1 MLGDWL
7 IEVKHWLI
15 GWLTFGFLIGFWL
28 CAERRIKSLIYSDIC
43 NAFYISEEESKNKTV
58 EFGLKSVTSQGG
70 IAETII
76 TLGWSDEST
85 EGILPDNISTYNKWF
100 YGKTGQKSA
109 VWKRFQKDY
118 REEKYVKL
126 LEDDINE
133 DVLPLIAKKL
143 NITIPRGK
151 QVNKHMLA
159 TAIARQ
165 MCEFAKSK
173 KTKNEADSVFE
184 DVYFASEIQTGFS
197 RYIEKAS
204 ERYNVM
210 KLIGG
215 DEVPLD
221 KFFVCNTIGQ
231 KERVFA
237 DKARI
242 KCTFLENPD
251 MRKLRDMFS
260 NRGLDN
266 LRTLLIGSGGCGK
279 SLMMQHLFLTS
290 AKEYENSGILPIF
303 LELRHFKQSHEILQF
318 IVETVTSTGESFSED
333 DANRLLLAGK
343 CQLLFDGFDEIDPS
357 DIGSFLQKL
366 KDFVSKYDKVQIV
379 ITSRQNDSLTGINQ
393 FMKLYVWPFEEK
405 QSLELIDKILEYQG
419 ETGARDTVLE
429 YINNG
434 FLKKDGVFVSHP
446 LLLTYVTMKYPQYSR
461 FNANPSLFYKV
472 TFEALVSGHDD
483 NKKPY
488 DRVFKSVDNAEQF
501 TTVFRE
507 FCALTYKDGV
517 LELDSHSFEDYF
529 NQMKSY
535 KGFEN
540 THKMNIK
547 NFKHDVCS
555 TACIMY
561 EKEFD
566 IFYIDPGFQ
575 ECLFAEY
582 YSVAAEEDVVL
593 LLKSLENISY
603 TKLARFE
610 ALDMLCKLSR
620 EKFRYKVLLPFLD
633 AIFKTKDD
641 QETFRNFLHT
651 CFDDITVVSINEPV
665 QYLMMKNLEVYKVL
679 YPQEENY
686 PRTILI
692 NYILRD
698 MGETPDFAF
707 SLYTKD
713 CCVKDGE
720 LNVLQLP
727 EDAEVTGMVIGQDTK
742 LEDERCLLIASKPMG
757 AYEYFWKTHKE
768 GKQDAYLVDENRE
781 LIQFGRQITIE
792 GYYLMTEP
800 DEFSEVIQNVTENS
814 EKTYSMFLRLKE
826 YYKKLKIE
834 KHRSGLN

>member
-1 MLGDWL
+1 MLGHWL
-7 IEVKHWLI
+7 IKEEHRLI
-15 GWLTFGFLIGFWL
+15 GWLVFGFFIGFWL
-28 CAERRIKSLIYSDIC
+28 YAERRIKSLIYSDIC
-43 NAFYISEEESKNKTV
+43 NAFYISEEESKKNVV
-58 EFGLKSVTSQGG
+58 EFGLNSVTSQGG
-70 IAETII
+70 IAEKII

-85 EGILPDNISTYNKWF
+85 DGILPDNISTYNKWF

-109 VWKRFQKDY
+109 VWKRFQNDY
-118 REEKYVKL
+118 HEEKYVEL
-126 LEDDINE
+126 LESDINDE
-133 DVLPLIAKKL
+133 VLPLIAKKL

-159 TAIARQ
+159 TAVARQ

-173 KTKNEADSVFE
+173 KTKNEADSVFAE
-184 DVYFASEIQTGFS
+184 VYFASEIQTEFS
-197 RYIEKAS
+197 RYIDKAS

-215 DEVPLD
+215 DEVPLE

-237 DKARI
+237 DKTRI
-242 KCTFLENPD
+242 KCTYLENPD
-251 MRKLRDMFS
+251 MKKLRYMFS

-279 SLMMQHLFLTS
+279 SLMMQHLFLVA
-290 AKEYENSGILPIF
+290 AKEYESSGVLPIF

-318 IVETVTSTGESFSED
+318 IVETVTSTGESFSEE
-333 DANRLLLAGK
+333 DANSLLLAGK

-366 KDFVSKYDKVQIV
+366 KDFVAKYDKVQIV

-419 ETGARDTVLE
+419 DTGARDTVLE

-461 FNANPSLFYKV
+461 FNADPSLFYKV

-517 LELDSHSFEDYF
+517 LELDSHSFEEYF
-529 NQMKSY
+529 KQMKSY
-535 KGFEN
+535 KEFEN

-582 YSVAAEEDVVL
+582 YSVAPEEDVVL
-593 LLKSLENISY
+593 LLKSLEKTSY

-620 EKFRYKVLLPFLD
+620 EKFRYKVLLPFMD
-633 AIFKTKDD
+633 GIFKPKDD
-641 QETFRNFLHT
+641 QAAFTNFLHM
-651 CFDDITVVSINEPV
+651 CFDDVTVVEINEAMQFLLMKSLDTLNVLNV
-665 QYLMMKNLEVYKVL
+665 Q
-679 YPQEENY
+679 QENY
-686 PRTILI
+686 ARTILL
-692 NYILRD
+692 NFILRD
-698 MGETPDFAF
+698 MGENPDFGF
-707 SLYTKD
+707 PLYAKD
-713 CCVKDGE
+713 CKVKDGE
-720 LNVLQLP
+720 IKVLELP
-727 EDAEVTGMVIGQDTK
+727 EDIEITGKVIAQDTSV
-742 LEDERCLLIASKPMG
+742 ENNRCLLIDSKPMEV
-757 AYEYFWKTHKE
+757 YEYFLKEHKE
-768 GKQDAYLVDENRE
+768 GRMDAYLVDDNKE
-781 LIQFGRQITIE
+781 LIQLGQQIRIE
-792 GYYLMTEP
+792 GYYLMSEP
-800 DEFSEVIQNVTENS
+800 DEFNSFVENTYENS
-814 EKTYSMFLRLKE
+814 EKTREMFLRLKE
-826 YYKKLKIE
+826 YYKKLKVE
-834 KHRSGLN
+834 RHRSGLN

>member
-1 MLGDWL
+1 M
-7 IEVKHWLI
+7 
-15 GWLTFGFLIGFWL
+15 
-28 CAERRIKSLIYSDIC
+28 IYSDIC
-43 NAFYISEEESKNKTV
+43 KAFYISEEESKKNTV
-58 EFGLKSVTSQGG
+58 EFGLNSVSSQGG

-85 EGILPDNISTYNKWF
+85 DGILPDNISTYNKWF

-126 LEDDINE
+126 LEDEINE

-143 NITIPRGK
+143 NVTIPRGK
-151 QVNKHMLA
+151 KVDKHMLA
-159 TAIARQ
+159 IALARQ

-173 KTKNEADSVFE
+173 KTKNEANSVFE
-184 DVYFASEIQTGFS
+184 EVYFASEIQTEFS
-197 RYIEKAS
+197 RYIDKAS

-237 DKARI
+237 DKVRI
-242 KCTFLENPD
+242 KCAYLENPD
-251 MRKLRDMFS
+251 MRNLRDMFS

-279 SLMMQHLFLTS
+279 SLMLQHLFLTS
-290 AKEYENSGILPIF
+290 AKEYENTGILPIF
-303 LELRHFKQSHEILQF
+303 LELRHFKQSHEILQY
-318 IVETVTSTGESFSED
+318 IVETVSATGESFGEE
-333 DANRLLLAGK
+333 DANSLLLAGK
-343 CQLLFDGFDEIDPS
+343 CQLLLDGFDEIDPS
-357 DIGSFLQKL
+357 DINSFLQKL
-366 KDFVSKYDKVQIV
+366 KDFVTKYDKVQIV

-434 FLKKDGVFVSHP
+434 FLKKNGVFVSHP

-461 FNANPSLFYKV
+461 FNADPSLFYKA

-488 DRVFKSVDNAEQF
+488 DRVFMSVDDAEQF
-501 TTVFRE
+501 TTVFKE

-517 LELDSHSFEDYF
+517 LELDSRTFEEYF
-529 NQMKSY
+529 NQLKSY
-535 KGFEN
+535 KGFKN
-540 THKMNIK
+540 PYKMNNK

-582 YSVAAEEDVVL
+582 YSQAPEDEVVQL
-593 LLKSLENISY
+593 LQALEKTSY

-633 AIFKTKDD
+633 DIFKNKDD
-641 QETFRNFLHT
+641 QESFRNFLLT
-651 CFDDITVVSINEPV
+651 CFDDVTVVSINEAV

-686 PRTILI
+686 PRTILL

-707 SLYTKD
+707 SLYTKE
-713 CCVKDGE
+713 CSVKDGE
-720 LNVLQLP
+720 LKVLQLP
-727 EDAEVTGMVIGQDTK
+727 EDAEITGMVIGQDTK
-742 LEDERCLLIASKPMG
+742 VEDERCLLIDSKPMG
-757 AYEYFWKTHKE
+757 AYEYFWKEHKE
-768 GKQDAYLVDENRE
+768 AKQDAYLVDENRE

-800 DEFSEVIQNVTENS
+800 DEFNGVIQNVTENS
-814 EKTYSMFLRLKE
+814 ENTYKMFLRLKE
-826 YYKKLKIE
+826 YHKKLKIE

>member
-1 MLGDWL
+1 M
-7 IEVKHWLI
+7 
-15 GWLTFGFLIGFWL
+15 
-28 CAERRIKSLIYSDIC
+28 IYSDIC
-43 NAFYISEEESKNKTV
+43 NAFYISEDESKNNTV
-58 EFGLKSVTSQGG
+58 EFGLNSVTSQGG
-70 IAETII
+70 IAENII

-159 TAIARQ
+159 TAVARQ
-165 MCEFAKSK
+165 MCEFSKSK
-173 KTKNEADSVFE
+173 KIKNEADSVFE
-184 DVYFASEIQTGFS
+184 DVYFASEIQMGFS

-279 SLMMQHLFLTS
+279 SLMLQHLFLTS
-290 AKEYENSGILPIF
+290 AKEYENTGILPIF
-303 LELRHFKQSHEILQF
+303 LELRQFQQSHEILQF
-318 IVETVTSTGESFSED
+318 IVEKVTSTRESFSED
-333 DANRLLLAGK
+333 DANSLLLAGK

-357 DIGSFLQKL
+357 DIASFLQKL
-366 KDFVSKYDKVQIV
+366 KDFVAKYDKVQIV

-461 FNANPSLFYKV
+461 FNADPSLFYKV

-501 TTVFRE
+501 TAVFRE

-535 KGFEN
+535 KGFKN

-593 LLKSLENISY
+593 LLNSLENTSY

-633 AIFKTKDD
+633 KIFKTKND

-665 QYLMMKNLEVYKVL
+665 QYRMMKNLEVYKVL

-707 SLYTKD
+707 LLYTKD
-713 CCVKDGE
+713 CCVKGGE

-742 LEDERCLLIASKPMG
+742 LEDERCLLIDSKPIG

-826 YYKKLKIE
+826 YHKKLKIE

>member
-1 MLGDWL
+1 M
-7 IEVKHWLI
+7 
-15 GWLTFGFLIGFWL
+15 
-28 CAERRIKSLIYSDIC
+28 IYSDIC
-43 NAFYISEEESKNKTV
+43 NAFYISEEESEKNAV
-58 EFGLKSVTSQGG
+58 EFGLNSVTSQGG
-70 IAETII
+70 IAKTII
-76 TLGWSDEST
+76 TLGWSEEST
-85 EGILPDNISTYNKWF
+85 DGILPDNISTYNKWF
-100 YGKTGQKSA
+100 YGRTGQKSA

-133 DVLPLIAKKL
+133 EALPLIAKKL

-159 TAIARQ
+159 TAVARQ

-173 KTKNEADSVFE
+173 KTKNEAESVFAE
-184 DVYFASEIQTGFS
+184 VYFASETQTGFS
-197 RYIEKAS
+197 RYIDKAS

-242 KCTFLENPD
+242 KCTYLENPD
-251 MRKLRDMFS
+251 LRKLRDMFS
-260 NRGLDN
+260 KQGLDN

-279 SLMMQHLFLTS
+279 SLMMQHLFLTA
-290 AKEYENSGILPIF
+290 AKGYESSGILPIF

-318 IVETVTSTGESFSED
+318 IVETVESTGKTFGYD
-333 DANRLLLAGK
+333 DANSLLLAGK

-357 DIGSFLQKL
+357 DICSFLQKL
-366 KDFVSKYDKVQIV
+366 KEFVAKYDKVQII

-461 FNANPSLFYKV
+461 FNEEPSLFYKV

-517 LELDSHSFEDYF
+517 LELNSHSFEEYF
-529 NQMKSY
+529 NQLKSY
-535 KGFEN
+535 KAFEN
-540 THKMNIK
+540 THKMTIK

-561 EKEFD
+561 EKIYD

-575 ECLFAEY
+575 ECLFADY
-582 YSVAAEEDVVL
+582 YSIAPADETAQ
-593 LLKSLENISY
+593 LLKSLEKISY

-620 EKFRYKVLLPFLD
+620 EKFRYKVLLPFMD
-633 AIFKTKDD
+633 GIFKPKDD
-641 QETFRNFLHT
+641 QEAFINFLHM
-651 CFDDITVVSINEPV
+651 CFDDVTVVEINEAMQFLLMKSLDTPNVLNV
-665 QYLMMKNLEVYKVL
+665 QR
-679 YPQEENY
+679 ENY
-686 PRTILI
+686 TRTILL

-698 MGETPDFAF
+698 MEESPDFSF
-707 SLYTKD
+707 PLYAKD
-713 CCVKDGE
+713 FKVRDGE
-720 LNVLQLP
+720 IQRLSLP
-727 EDAEVTGMVIGQDTK
+727 EDIEITGMVIAQDTK
-742 LEDERCLLIASKPMG
+742 LEDKRCLLIDSKPMDV
-757 AYEYFWKTHKE
+757 YEYFLNEHKE
-768 GKQDAYLVDENRE
+768 GRQDAYLVDENKE
-781 LIQFGRQITIE
+781 LIQLGQQITIE

-800 DEFSEVIQNVTENS
+800 DEFSGFIQNVYENS
-814 EKTYSMFLRLKE
+814 EKTHEMFLRLKD

-834 KHRSGLN
+834 RHRSGLN

>member
-1 MLGDWL
+1 M
-7 IEVKHWLI
+7 
-15 GWLTFGFLIGFWL
+15 
-28 CAERRIKSLIYSDIC
+28 IYGDIC
-43 NAFYISEEESKNKTV
+43 NAFYISEEESKKNIV
-58 EFGLKSVTSQGG
+58 EFGLKSVTSQQG
-70 IAETII
+70 IAERII

-85 EGILPDNISTYNKWF
+85 EGVLPDNISTYNKWF
-100 YGKTGQKSA
+100 YGKTGQKPA

-126 LEDDINE
+126 LEDDIND

-143 NITIPRGK
+143 NIIIPRGK

-159 TAIARQ
+159 TAVARQ

-173 KTKNEADSVFE
+173 KTKNESDSIFSE
-184 DVYFASEIQTGFS
+184 VYFASQIQTEFS
-197 RYIEKAS
+197 RYIDKAS

-237 DKARI
+237 DKSRI
-242 KCTFLENPD
+242 KSGYLENPS

-260 NRGLDN
+260 KRGLDN
-266 LRTLLIGSGGCGK
+266 LHTLLIGSGGCGK
-279 SLMMQHLFLTS
+279 SLMLQHLFLTS
-290 AKEYENSGILPIF
+290 AAEYQNTGILPIF
-303 LELRHFKQSHEILQF
+303 LELRHFKQSNEILQY
-318 IVETVTSTGESFSED
+318 IVDTVTATGESFTEE
-333 DANRLLLAGK
+333 DANSLLLAGK
-343 CQLLFDGFDEIDPS
+343 CQLLLDGFDEIDPS
-357 DIGSFLQKL
+357 DINTFLQKL
-366 KDFVSKYDKVQIV
+366 KTFVTKYDKVQIV

-405 QSLELIDKILEYQG
+405 QSLELIDRILIYQG

-461 FNANPSLFYKV
+461 FNADPSLFYKV

-488 DRVFKSVDNAEQF
+488 DRVFMSVDNAEQF
-501 TTVFRE
+501 TTVFKE

-517 LELDSHSFEDYF
+517 LELDGRTFEEYF
-529 NQMKSY
+529 NQLKSY
-535 KGFEN
+535 KEFEN
-540 THKMNIK
+540 PHKMNLK

-582 YSVAAEEDVVL
+582 YSQAPEDEVIKL
-593 LLKSLENISY
+593 LQSLETTPYI
-603 TKLARFE
+603 KLARFE

-620 EKFRYKVLLPFLD
+620 DKFRYKVLLPFLD
-633 AIFKTKDD
+633 EIFKPKDNLEAFTK
-641 QETFRNFLHT
+641 FLYT
-651 CFDDITVVSINEPV
+651 CFDDVTVVDINEAA
-665 QYLMMKNLEVYKVL
+665 QYLVMNSLNVLDVL
-679 YPQEENY
+679 YPQKENY
-686 PRTILI
+686 SRTILL

-698 MGETPDFAF
+698 MGENPDFGF
-707 SLYTKD
+707 SMYAKD
-713 CCVKDGE
+713 CSVKNGE
-720 LNVLQLP
+720 MKILELP
-727 EDAEVTGMVIGQDTK
+727 EDVEITGMVIGQDTK
-742 LEDERCLLIASKPMG
+742 VEEKRYLLMDSKPIK
-757 AYEYFWKTHKE
+757 AYEYFLKEHKN
-768 GKQDAYLVDENRE
+768 GKQDAYLVDENKD
-781 LIQFGRQITIE
+781 LIKLGKQINIE

-800 DEFSEVIQNVTENS
+800 EKYNGVIQNVSENS
-814 EKTYSMFLRLKE
+814 EKTYSMFLRLNE
-826 YYKKLKIE
+826 YYKRLKIE
-834 KHRSGLN
+834 KHRSGLD

>member
-1 MLGDWL
+1 M
-7 IEVKHWLI
+7 
-15 GWLTFGFLIGFWL
+15 
-28 CAERRIKSLIYSDIC
+28 IYSDIC
-43 NAFYISEEESKNKTV
+43 NAFYISEEESKKNVV
-58 EFGLKSVTSQGG
+58 EFGLNSVTSQGG
-70 IAETII
+70 IAEKII
-76 TLGWSDEST
+76 TLGWSDELT

-118 REEKYVKL
+118 REEKYVEL
-126 LEDDINE
+126 LESDINDE
-133 DVLPLIAKKL
+133 VLPLIANKL

-159 TAIARQ
+159 TAVARQ

-173 KTKNEADSVFE
+173 KTKNEAESVLTE
-184 DVYFASEIQTGFS
+184 VYFASEIQTGFS
-197 RYIEKAS
+197 RYIDKAS

-242 KCTFLENPD
+242 KCTYLENPD

-279 SLMMQHLFLTS
+279 SLMMQHLFLLS
-290 AKEYENSGILPIF
+290 AKDYENSGILPIF

-318 IVETVTSTGESFSED
+318 IVETITSTGESFSEEA
-333 DANRLLLAGK
+333 ANSLLLAGK

-357 DIGSFLQKL
+357 DAGSFLQKL
-366 KDFVSKYDKVQIV
+366 KDFVAKYDKIQIV
-379 ITSRQNDSLTGINQ
+379 ITSRQNDFLTGINQ

-419 ETGARDTVLE
+419 ESGARDTVLE

-461 FNANPSLFYKV
+461 FNEDPSLFYKV
-472 TFEALVSGHDD
+472 TFDALVSGHDD

-501 TTVFRE
+501 TIVFRE

-517 LELDSHSFEDYF
+517 LELDSHSFEEYF

-535 KGFEN
+535 KVFEN
-540 THKMNIK
+540 THKMDIK

-582 YSVAAEEDVVL
+582 YSVALEEDVAL
-593 LLKSLENISY
+593 LLKSLEKISY

-610 ALDMLCKLSR
+610 ALDMFCKLSR
-620 EKFRYKVLLPFLD
+620 EKFRYKVLLPFMD
-633 AIFKTKDD
+633 EIFKSKDD
-641 QETFRNFLHT
+641 QVAFTNFLHM
-651 CFDDITVVSINEPV
+651 CFDDVTIVEINEAIQLALMNKLGTLNVLNV
-665 QYLMMKNLEVYKVL
+665 Q
-679 YPQEENY
+679 QENY
-686 PRTILI
+686 ARTILL
-692 NYILRD
+692 NFILRD
-698 MGETPDFAF
+698 MGENPDFGF
-707 SLYTKD
+707 PLYAKD
-713 CCVKDGE
+713 CKVKDGGI
-720 LNVLQLP
+720 NVLELP
-727 EDAEVTGMVIGQDTK
+727 ENIEITGMVIAQDTK
-742 LEDERCLLIASKPMG
+742 VDNNRYLLIDSKPIVV
-757 AYEYFWKTHKE
+757 YEYFLKEHKE
-768 GKQDAYLVDENRE
+768 GRMDSYLVDDNKE
-781 LIQFGRQITIE
+781 LIQLGQQIKIE
-792 GYYLMTEP
+792 GYYLMSEP
-800 DEFSEVIQNVTENS
+800 DEFNSLVQNIYENS
-814 EKTYSMFLRLKE
+814 EETREMFLRLKE
-826 YYKKLKIE
+826 YYKKLKVE
-834 KHRSGLN
+834 RHRSGLN

>member
-1 MLGDWL
+1 M
-7 IEVKHWLI
+7 
-15 GWLTFGFLIGFWL
+15 
-28 CAERRIKSLIYSDIC
+28 IYSDIC
-43 NAFYISEEESKNKTV
+43 NAFYISEEESKKNVV
-58 EFGLKSVTSQGG
+58 EFGLNSVTSQGG
-70 IAETII
+70 IAEKII

-85 EGILPDNISTYNKWF
+85 DGILPDNISTYNKWF

-109 VWKRFQKDY
+109 VWKRFQNDY
-118 REEKYVKL
+118 REEKYVEL
-126 LEDDINE
+126 LERDINDE
-133 DVLPLIAKKL
+133 VLPLIAKKL

-159 TAIARQ
+159 TAVARQ

-173 KTKNEADSVFE
+173 KTKNEADSVFAE
-184 DVYFASEIQTGFS
+184 VYFASEIQTEFS
-197 RYIEKAS
+197 RYIDKAS

-215 DEVPLD
+215 DEVPLE

-237 DKARI
+237 DKTRI
-242 KCTFLENPD
+242 KCTYLENPD
-251 MRKLRDMFS
+251 MKKLRYMFS

-279 SLMMQHLFLTS
+279 SLMMQHLFLVA
-290 AKEYENSGILPIF
+290 AKEYESSGVLPIF

-318 IVETVTSTGESFSED
+318 IVETVASTGENFSEE
-333 DANRLLLAGK
+333 DANSLLLAGK

-366 KDFVSKYDKVQIV
+366 KDFVAKYDKVQIV

-419 ETGARDTVLE
+419 DTGARDTVLE

-461 FNANPSLFYKV
+461 FNADPSLFYKV

-517 LELDSHSFEDYF
+517 LELDSHSFEEYF
-529 NQMKSY
+529 KQMKSY
-535 KGFEN
+535 KEFEN

-582 YSVAAEEDVVL
+582 YSVAPEEDVVL
-593 LLKSLENISY
+593 LLKSLEKTSY

-620 EKFRYKVLLPFLD
+620 EKFRYKVLLPFMD
-633 AIFKTKDD
+633 GIFKPKDD
-641 QETFRNFLHT
+641 QAAFTNFLHM
-651 CFDDITVVSINEPV
+651 CFDDVTVVEINEAMQFHLMNSLGTLNVLNV
-665 QYLMMKNLEVYKVL
+665 Q
-679 YPQEENY
+679 QENY
-686 PRTILI
+686 TRTILL

-698 MGETPDFAF
+698 MGENPDFGF
-707 SLYTKD
+707 PLYAKD
-713 CCVKDGE
+713 CKVKDE
-720 LNVLQLP
+720 EIKVLELP
-727 EDAEVTGMVIGQDTK
+727 EDIEITGMVIAQDTK
-742 LEDERCLLIASKPMG
+742 VEDNRCLLIDSKPIDV
-757 AYEYFWKTHKE
+757 YEYFLKEHKE
-768 GKQDAYLVDENRE
+768 GRMDAYLVDDNKE
-781 LIQFGRQITIE
+781 LIQLGQQITIE
-792 GYYLMTEP
+792 GYYLMSEP
-800 DEFSEVIQNVTENS
+800 DEFNTFVQNTYENS
-814 EKTYSMFLRLKE
+814 EKTREMFLRLKE
-826 YYKKLKIE
+826 YYKKLKVE

>member
-1 MLGDWL
+1 M
-7 IEVKHWLI
+7 
-15 GWLTFGFLIGFWL
+15 
-28 CAERRIKSLIYSDIC
+28 IYSDIC
-43 NAFYISEEESKNKTV
+43 NAFYISEDESENNTV

-85 EGILPDNISTYNKWF
+85 EGVLPDNISTYNKWF
-100 YGKTGQKSA
+100 YGRTGQKSA

-133 DVLPLIAKKL
+133 EVLPIIAKKL
-143 NITIPRGK
+143 HITIPRGK

-159 TAIARQ
+159 TAVARQ
-165 MCEFAKSK
+165 MCEFSKSK
-173 KTKNEADSVFE
+173 KTKNEAESVLE
-184 DVYFASEIQTGFS
+184 EVYFASVIQTGFS
-197 RYIEKAS
+197 RYIDKAS

-279 SLMMQHLFLTS
+279 SLMLQHLFLTS
-290 AKEYENSGILPIF
+290 AKDYEESGILPIF
-303 LELRHFKQSHEILQF
+303 LELRHFKQSHEILQY
-318 IVETVTSTGESFSED
+318 IVETVSATGETFGEE
-333 DANRLLLAGK
+333 DANSLLLAGK

-357 DIGSFLQKL
+357 DINSFLQKL
-366 KDFVSKYDKVQIV
+366 KNFVTKYDKVQMV
-379 ITSRQNDSLTGINQ
+379 ITSRQNDSLTGFNQ

-405 QSLELIDKILEYQG
+405 QSLELIDRILEYQG

-461 FNANPSLFYKV
+461 FNADPSLFYKV

-488 DRVFKSVDNAEQF
+488 DRVFMSVDDAEQF
-501 TTVFRE
+501 TIVFKE

-517 LELDSHSFEDYF
+517 LELDSRTFEEYF
-529 NQMKSY
+529 NQLKSY
-535 KGFEN
+535 RGFKN
-540 THKMNIK
+540 PYKMNIK

-582 YSVAAEEDVVL
+582 YSQAPEEDVVPL
-593 LLKSLENISY
+593 LQALSKTSY

-633 AIFKTKDD
+633 EIFKTRNAQDN
-641 QETFRNFLHT
+641 FRNFLQT
-651 CFDDITVVSINEPV
+651 CFDDVTLVGINEAV
-665 QYLMMKNLEVYKVL
+665 QYLMMKNLGVYRVL

-686 PRTILI
+686 PRTILL

-698 MGETPDFAF
+698 IGETPDFPF
-707 SLYTKD
+707 SLYIKD
-713 CCVKDGE
+713 CAVKDGE
-720 LNVLQLP
+720 VKMLQLP
-727 EDAEVTGMVIGQDTK
+727 EDVEITGMVIGQATK
-742 LEDERCLLIASKPMG
+742 IEDEGCLLMDSKPMG
-757 AYEYFWKTHKE
+757 AYEYLWKAHKE
-768 GKQDAYLVDENRE
+768 GKQDVYLVDENRE
-781 LIQFGRQITIE
+781 LLEFGKQITIE

-800 DEFSEVIQNVTENS
+800 DEFNEVIQNVAENS
-814 EKTYSMFLRLKE
+814 EKTYSMFLRLKD
-826 YYKKLKIE
+826 YHKKLKIE
-834 KHRSGLN
+834 KHRSGLD

>member
-1 MLGDWL
+1 M
-7 IEVKHWLI
+7 
-15 GWLTFGFLIGFWL
+15 
-28 CAERRIKSLIYSDIC
+28 IYSDIC
-43 NAFYISEEESKNKTV
+43 NSFYISEDESEKNIV
-58 EFGLKSVTSQGG
+58 EFGLNSVTSQGG
-70 IAETII
+70 IAERII

-118 REEKYVKL
+118 REEQYVKL
-126 LEDDINE
+126 LEEDINE
-133 DVLPLIAKKL
+133 EVLSLIAKKL
-143 NITIPRGK
+143 NLTIPRGK

-159 TAIARQ
+159 TAVARQ

-173 KTKNEADSVFE
+173 KIKNEAESVLAE
-184 DVYFASEIQTGFS
+184 VYFASEIQTRFS
-197 RYIEKAS
+197 RYIDKAS

-242 KCTFLENPD
+242 KCTYLENPD

-279 SLMMQHLFLTS
+279 SLMMQHLFLTA
-290 AKEYENSGILPIF
+290 AKEYETYGILPIF

-318 IVETVTSTGESFSED
+318 IVETVCSTGETFTDD
-333 DANRLLLAGK
+333 DANSLLLSGK

-366 KDFVSKYDKVQIV
+366 KDFVAKYDKVQIV

-461 FNANPSLFYKV
+461 FNADPSLFYKV
-472 TFEALVSGHDD
+472 TFEVLVSGHDD

-529 NQMKSY
+529 GQMKSY
-535 KGFEN
+535 KSFEN

-582 YSVAAEEDVVL
+582 YSVAPEDEVAQ
-593 LLKSLENISY
+593 LLKSLENTSY
-603 TKLARFE
+603 TKLTRFE

-620 EKFRYKVLLPFLD
+620 EKFRYKVLLPFLEG
-633 AIFKTKDD
+633 IFKQKDD
-641 QETFRNFLHT
+641 QVAFTNFLHK
-651 CFDDITVVSINEPV
+651 CFDDVTVVEINEALQFLLMRSLDTLNVLNV
-665 QYLMMKNLEVYKVL
+665 QR
-679 YPQEENY
+679 ENY
-686 PRTILI
+686 ARTILL

-698 MGETPDFAF
+698 MGENSDFGF
-707 SLYTKD
+707 PLYAKD
-713 CCVKDGE
+713 CKVKDGE
-720 LNVLQLP
+720 IKTLDIP
-727 EDAEVTGMVIGQDTK
+727 EDTEITGMVIAQDTK
-742 LEDERCLLIASKPMG
+742 VEDKRCLLIDSKPMDV
-757 AYEYFWKTHKE
+757 YEYFLKEHKE
-768 GKQDAYLVDENRE
+768 GRQDAYLVDENKE
-781 LIQFGRQITIE
+781 LIQLGQQITIE

-800 DEFSEVIQNVTENS
+800 DKFSGFIQNVYENS
-814 EKTYSMFLRLKE
+814 EKTNQMFFRLKD

-834 KHRSGLN
+834 QHRSGLN

>member
-1 MLGDWL
+1 M
-7 IEVKHWLI
+7 
-15 GWLTFGFLIGFWL
+15 
-28 CAERRIKSLIYSDIC
+28 IYSDIC
-43 NAFYISEEESKNKTV
+43 NAFYISEEESKKNVV
-58 EFGLKSVTSQGG
+58 EFGLNSVTSQGG
-70 IAETII
+70 IAEKII

-85 EGILPDNISTYNKWF
+85 DGILPDNISTYNKWF

-109 VWKRFQKDY
+109 VWKRFQNDY
-118 REEKYVKL
+118 HEEKYVEL
-126 LEDDINE
+126 LESDINDE
-133 DVLPLIAKKL
+133 VLPLIAKKL

-159 TAIARQ
+159 TAVARQ

-173 KTKNEADSVFE
+173 KTKNEADSVFAE
-184 DVYFASEIQTGFS
+184 VYFASEIQTEFS
-197 RYIEKAS
+197 RYIDKAS

-215 DEVPLD
+215 DEVPLE

-237 DKARI
+237 DKTRI
-242 KCTFLENPD
+242 KCTYLENPD
-251 MRKLRDMFS
+251 MKKLRYMFS

-279 SLMMQHLFLTS
+279 SLMMQHLFLVA
-290 AKEYENSGILPIF
+290 AKEYESSGVLPIF

-318 IVETVTSTGESFSED
+318 IVETVTSTGESFSEE
-333 DANRLLLAGK
+333 DANSLLLAGK

-366 KDFVSKYDKVQIV
+366 KDFVAKYDKVQIV

-419 ETGARDTVLE
+419 DTGARDTVLE

-461 FNANPSLFYKV
+461 FNADPSLFYRV

-561 EKEFD
+561 EREFD

-582 YSVAAEEDVVL
+582 YSVAPEEDVAL
-593 LLKSLENISY
+593 LLKSLENTSY

-620 EKFRYKVLLPFLD
+620 EKFRYKVLLPFMD
-633 AIFKTKDD
+633 GIFKPKDD
-641 QETFRNFLHT
+641 QAAFTNFLHM
-651 CFDDITVVSINEPV
+651 CFDDVTVVEINEAMQFHLMNSLGTLNVLNV
-665 QYLMMKNLEVYKVL
+665 Q
-679 YPQEENY
+679 QENY
-686 PRTILI
+686 TRTILL

-698 MGETPDFAF
+698 MGENPDFGF
-707 SLYTKD
+707 PLYAKD
-713 CCVKDGE
+713 CKVKDE
-720 LNVLQLP
+720 EIKVLELP
-727 EDAEVTGMVIGQDTK
+727 EDIEITGMVIAQDTK
-742 LEDERCLLIASKPMG
+742 VEDNRCLLIDSKPIDV
-757 AYEYFWKTHKE
+757 YEYFLKEHKE
-768 GKQDAYLVDENRE
+768 GRMDAYLVDDNKE
-781 LIQFGRQITIE
+781 LIQLGQQITIE
-792 GYYLMTEP
+792 GYYLMSEP
-800 DEFSEVIQNVTENS
+800 DEFNTFVQNTYENS
-814 EKTYSMFLRLKE
+814 EKTREMFLRLKE
-826 YYKKLKIE
+826 YYKKLKVE

>member
-1 MLGDWL
+1 M
-7 IEVKHWLI
+7 
-15 GWLTFGFLIGFWL
+15 
-28 CAERRIKSLIYSDIC
+28 IYSDIC
-43 NAFYISEEESKNKTV
+43 NAFYISEEESKKNVV
-58 EFGLKSVTSQGG
+58 EFGLNSVTSQGG
-70 IAETII
+70 IAERII
-76 TLGWSDEST
+76 TLGWSGEST
-85 EGILPDNISTYNKWF
+85 DGVLPDNISTYNKWF

-118 REEKYVKL
+118 REEKYVEL
-126 LEDDINE
+126 LEDDINDE
-133 DVLPLIAKKL
+133 VLPLIAKKL
-143 NITIPRGK
+143 SITIPRGK

-159 TAIARQ
+159 TAVARQ

-184 DVYFASEIQTGFS
+184 EVYFASEIQTEFS
-197 RYIEKAS
+197 RYIDKAS

-221 KFFVCNTIGQ
+221 RFFVCNTIGQ

-242 KCTFLENPD
+242 KCTYLENPD
-251 MRKLRDMFS
+251 LRKLRDMFS

-279 SLMMQHLFLTS
+279 SLMMQNLFLIS

-318 IVETVTSTGESFSED
+318 IVETITSFGETFSEE
-333 DANRLLLAGK
+333 DAKSLLLAGK

-366 KDFVSKYDKVQIV
+366 KDFVTKYDKVQMV
-379 ITSRQNDSLTGINQ
+379 ITSRQNDSLAGINQ
-393 FMKLYVWPFEEK
+393 FMKLFVWPFEEK

-461 FNANPSLFYKV
+461 FNADPSLFYKV

-535 KGFEN
+535 KEFEN

-582 YSVAAEEDVVL
+582 YSVATEDDVVL
-593 LLKSLENISY
+593 LLKSLENTSY

-620 EKFRYKVLLPFLD
+620 EKFRYKVLLPFMD
-633 AIFKTKDD
+633 GIFKAKDD
-641 QETFRNFLHT
+641 QVAFINFLHM
-651 CFDDITVVSINEPV
+651 CFDDVTVVEINEAV
-665 QYLMMKNLEVYKVL
+665 QYLLMKSLDTLNVL
-679 YPQEENY
+679 NIQQENY
-686 PRTILI
+686 ARTILL
-692 NYILRD
+692 NFILRD
-698 MGETPDFAF
+698 MGENPDFEF
-707 SLYTKD
+707 PLYAKD
-713 CCVKDGE
+713 CKVKDGE
-720 LNVLQLP
+720 IKVLELP
-727 EDAEVTGMVIGQDTK
+727 EDIEITGMVIAQDTTV
-742 LEDERCLLIASKPMG
+742 EDKRCLLIDSKPMNV
-757 AYEYFWKTHKE
+757 YEYFLKEHKE
-768 GKQDAYLVDENRE
+768 GRMDAYLVDDNKE
-781 LIQFGRQITIE
+781 LIQLGQQMRIE
-792 GYYLMTEP
+792 GYYLMSEP
-800 DEFSEVIQNVTENS
+800 EEFNTLIQNTYESS
-814 EKTYSMFLRLKE
+814 EKTREMFLRLKE

>member
-1 MLGDWL
+1 MLW
-7 IEVKHWLI
+7 HWLI
-15 GWLTFGFLIGFWL
+15 GWRAIGFSIGFWL
-28 CAERRIKSLIYSDIC
+28 YAERRIKSLIYSDIC
-43 NAFYISEEESKNKTV
+43 NAFYISEEESEKNIV
-58 EFGLKSVTSQGG
+58 EFGLNSVTSQGG

-76 TLGWSDEST
+76 TLGWSEETTD
-85 EGILPDNISTYNKWF
+85 GILPDNISTYNKWF
-100 YGKTGQKSA
+100 YGKTGQKPA

-126 LEDDINE
+126 LESDINDE
-133 DVLPLIAKKL
+133 VLPLIAKKL
-143 NITIPRGK
+143 NVKIPRGK

-159 TAIARQ
+159 TAVARQ

-173 KTKNEADSVFE
+173 KTKNEADSVFAE
-184 DVYFASEIQTGFS
+184 VYFASEIQTEFS
-197 RYIEKAS
+197 RYIDKAS

-237 DKARI
+237 DKTRI
-242 KCTFLENPD
+242 KCTYLENPD

-279 SLMMQHLFLTS
+279 SLMMQHLFLTA
-290 AKEYENSGILPIF
+290 AKEYENSGVLPIF
-303 LELRHFKQSHEILQF
+303 LELRHFKQSQEILQF
-318 IVETVTSTGESFSED
+318 IVETVTSTGESFSVE
-333 DANRLLLAGK
+333 DANSLLLAGK
-343 CQLLFDGFDEIDPS
+343 CQLLFDGFDEIDPT
-357 DIGSFLQKL
+357 DIDSFLQKM
-366 KDFVSKYDKVQIV
+366 KDFVAKYDKVQIV

-419 ETGARDTVLE
+419 EAGARETVLE

-461 FNANPSLFYKV
+461 FNADPSLFYKV

-501 TTVFRE
+501 TIVFRE
-507 FCALTYKDGV
+507 FCALTYRDGV
-517 LELDSHSFEDYF
+517 LELDSHSFEEYF

-582 YSVAAEEDVVL
+582 YSVAPEDEVVQL
-593 LLKSLENISY
+593 LQSLEKTSF
-603 TKLARFE
+603 TKLTHFE

-620 EKFRYKVLLPFLD
+620 EKFRYKILLPFLD
-633 AIFKTKDD
+633 GIFKTKNE
-641 QETFRNFLHT
+641 QETFRNFLYI
-651 CFDDITVVSINEPV
+651 CFDDVTVVSINEAV
-665 QYLMMKNLEVYKVL
+665 QYLMMKNLGVRKVL
-679 YPQEENY
+679 YPQKENY
-686 PRTILI
+686 PRTILL

-698 MGETPDFAF
+698 MGETPDFTF
-707 SLYTKD
+707 SLYTKE
-713 CCVKDGE
+713 CSVEDGE
-720 LNVLQLP
+720 LQVLQLP
-727 EDAEVTGMVIGQDTK
+727 EDAEITGMIIGQDAK
-742 LEDERCLLIASKPMG
+742 VENERCLLIDSKPIG
-757 AYEYFWKTHKE
+757 AYEYFWKEHKE
-768 GKQDAYLVDENRE
+768 GKQDAYLVDENKE

-792 GYYLMTEP
+792 GYYLKTEP
-800 DEFSEVIQNVTENS
+800 DEFDGVIQNVTENS
-814 EKTYSMFLRLKE
+814 AKTYDMFLRLKA

>member
-7 IEVKHWLI
+7 IKGRHWLI
-15 GWLTFGFLIGFWL
+15 DWLAFGFFIGFWL
-28 CAERRIKSLIYSDIC
+28 YAERRTKSLIYSDIC
-43 NAFYISEEESKNKTV
+43 NSFYISEDESEKNIV
-58 EFGLKSVTSQGG
+58 EFGLNSVTSQGG
-70 IAETII
+70 IAERII

-118 REEKYVKL
+118 REEQYVKL
-126 LEDDINE
+126 LEEDINE
-133 DVLPLIAKKL
+133 EVLSLIAKKL
-143 NITIPRGK
+143 NLTIPRGK

-159 TAIARQ
+159 TAVARQ

-173 KTKNEADSVFE
+173 KIKNEAESVLSE
-184 DVYFASEIQTGFS
+184 VYFASEIQTRFS
-197 RYIEKAS
+197 RYIDKAS

-242 KCTFLENPD
+242 KCTYLENPD

-279 SLMMQHLFLTS
+279 SLMMQHLFLTA
-290 AKEYENSGILPIF
+290 AKEYETSGILPIF
-303 LELRHFKQSHEILQF
+303 LELRHFKQSHEILRF
-318 IVETVTSTGESFSED
+318 IVETVCSTGETFTDD
-333 DANRLLLAGK
+333 DANSLLLSGK

-357 DIGSFLQKL
+357 DISSFLQKL
-366 KDFVSKYDKVQIV
+366 KDFVAKYDKVQIV

-461 FNANPSLFYKV
+461 FNADPSLFYKV

-529 NQMKSY
+529 GQMKSY
-535 KGFEN
+535 KSFEN

-582 YSVAAEEDVVL
+582 YSVAPEDEVAQ
-593 LLKSLENISY
+593 LLKSLENTSY
-603 TKLARFE
+603 TKLTRFE

-620 EKFRYKVLLPFLD
+620 EKFRYKVLLPFLEG
-633 AIFKTKDD
+633 IFKQKDD
-641 QETFRNFLHT
+641 QVAFTNFLHK
-651 CFDDITVVSINEPV
+651 CFDDVTVVEINEALQFLLMRSLDTLNVLNV
-665 QYLMMKNLEVYKVL
+665 QR
-679 YPQEENY
+679 ENY
-686 PRTILI
+686 ARTILL

-698 MGETPDFAF
+698 MGENSDFGF
-707 SLYTKD
+707 PLYAKD
-713 CCVKDGE
+713 CKVKDGE
-720 LNVLQLP
+720 IKTLDIP
-727 EDAEVTGMVIGQDTK
+727 EDTEITGMVIAQDTK
-742 LEDERCLLIASKPMG
+742 VEDKRCLLIDSKPMDV
-757 AYEYFWKTHKE
+757 YEYFLKEHKE
-768 GKQDAYLVDENRE
+768 GRQDAYLVDENKE
-781 LIQFGRQITIE
+781 LIQLGQQITIE

-800 DEFSEVIQNVTENS
+800 DKFSGFIQNVYENS
-814 EKTYSMFLRLKE
+814 EKTNQMFFRLKD

-834 KHRSGLN
+834 QHRSGLN

>member
-1 MLGDWL
+1 MLGHWL
-7 IEVKHWLI
+7 IKEEHRLI
-15 GWLTFGFLIGFWL
+15 GWLVFGFFIGFWL
-28 CAERRIKSLIYSDIC
+28 YAERRIKSLIYSDIC
-43 NAFYISEEESKNKTV
+43 NAFYISEEESKKNVV
-58 EFGLKSVTSQGG
+58 EFGLNSVTSQGG
-70 IAETII
+70 IAEKII

-85 EGILPDNISTYNKWF
+85 DGILPDNISTYNKWF

-109 VWKRFQKDY
+109 VWKRFQNDY
-118 REEKYVKL
+118 REEKYVEL
-126 LEDDINE
+126 LESDINDE
-133 DVLPLIAKKL
+133 VLPLIAKKL

-159 TAIARQ
+159 TAVARQ

-173 KTKNEADSVFE
+173 KTKNEADSVFAE
-184 DVYFASEIQTGFS
+184 VYFASEIQTEFS
-197 RYIEKAS
+197 RYIDKAS

-215 DEVPLD
+215 DEVPLE

-237 DKARI
+237 DKTRI
-242 KCTFLENPD
+242 KCTYLENPD
-251 MRKLRDMFS
+251 MKKLRYMFS

-279 SLMMQHLFLTS
+279 SLMMQHLFLVA
-290 AKEYENSGILPIF
+290 AKEYESSGVLPIF

-318 IVETVTSTGESFSED
+318 IVETVTSTGENFSEE
-333 DANRLLLAGK
+333 DANSLLLAGK

-366 KDFVSKYDKVQIV
+366 KDFVAKYDKVQIV

-419 ETGARDTVLE
+419 DTGARDTVLE

-461 FNANPSLFYKV
+461 FNADPSLFYKV

-517 LELDSHSFEDYF
+517 LELDSHSFEEYF

-535 KGFEN
+535 KEFEN

-582 YSVAAEEDVVL
+582 YSVAPEEDVVL
-593 LLKSLENISY
+593 LLKSLEKTSY

-620 EKFRYKVLLPFLD
+620 EKFRYKVLLPFMD
-633 AIFKTKDD
+633 GIFKPKDD
-641 QETFRNFLHT
+641 QEAFTNFLHM
-651 CFDDITVVSINEPV
+651 CFDDVTVVEINEALQFLLMKSLDTLNVLNV
-665 QYLMMKNLEVYKVL
+665 Q
-679 YPQEENY
+679 QENY
-686 PRTILI
+686 ARTILL
-692 NYILRD
+692 NFILRD
-698 MGETPDFAF
+698 MGENPDFGF
-707 SLYTKD
+707 PLYAKD
-713 CCVKDGE
+713 CKVKDGE
-720 LNVLQLP
+720 IKLLELP
-727 EDAEVTGMVIGQDTK
+727 EDIEITGMVIAQDTK
-742 LEDERCLLIASKPMG
+742 VEDNRCLLIDSKPMDV
-757 AYEYFWKTHKE
+757 YEYFLKEHKE
-768 GKQDAYLVDENRE
+768 GRMDAYLVDDNKE
-781 LIQFGRQITIE
+781 LIQLGQQITIE
-792 GYYLMTEP
+792 GYYLMSEP
-800 DEFSEVIQNVTENS
+800 DEFNAFVQNTYENS
-814 EKTYSMFLRLKE
+814 EKTREMFLRLKE
-826 YYKKLKIE
+826 YYKKLKVE

>member
-1 MLGDWL
+1 M
-7 IEVKHWLI
+7 
-15 GWLTFGFLIGFWL
+15 
-28 CAERRIKSLIYSDIC
+28 IYSDIC
-43 NAFYISEEESKNKTV
+43 NAFYISEEESAKNIV
-58 EFGLKSVTSQGG
+58 EFGLNSVTSQGG
-70 IAETII
+70 IAERII
-76 TLGWSDEST
+76 TLGWSDEKT
-85 EGILPDNISTYNKWF
+85 EGVLPDNISTYNKWF
-100 YGKTGQKSA
+100 YGTTGQKSA

-118 REEKYVKL
+118 REERYVKL
-126 LEDDINE
+126 LEDDIND

-159 TAIARQ
+159 TAVARQ

-173 KTKNEADSVFE
+173 KTKNEAESVFAE
-184 DVYFASEIQTGFS
+184 VYFASEIQTEFS
-197 RYIEKAS
+197 RYIDKAS

-242 KCTFLENPD
+242 KCTYLENPD
-251 MRKLRDMFS
+251 MRKLRDMFI

-279 SLMMQHLFLTS
+279 SLMMQHLFLT
-290 AKEYENSGILPIF
+290 AANDYESSGILPIF

-318 IVETVTSTGESFSED
+318 IVETVVSTGETFTED
-333 DANRLLLAGK
+333 DANILLLAGK

-357 DIGSFLQKL
+357 DVGPFLQKL
-366 KDFVSKYDKVQIV
+366 KDFVAKYDKVQMV

-405 QSLELIDKILEYQG
+405 QSLKLIDKILEYQG

-461 FNANPSLFYKV
+461 FNADPSLFYKV

-517 LELDSHSFEDYF
+517 LELDSHSFEEYF
-529 NQMKSY
+529 GRMNSY
-535 KGFEN
+535 KVFEN

-561 EKEFD
+561 EKEYD

-582 YSVAAEEDVVL
+582 YSVAPEEEVVQ
-593 LLKSLENISY
+593 LLKSLENTSY

-633 AIFKTKDD
+633 EIFKPKD
-641 QETFRNFLHT
+641 ELVAFTNFLHM
-651 CFDDITVVSINEPV
+651 CFDDVTVVSINEAV
-665 QYLMMKNLEVYKVL
+665 QYLMMDRLKAYKVL
-679 YPQEENY
+679 YPQKENY
-686 PRTILI
+686 SRTILL

-698 MGETPDFAF
+698 MEDIPDFSF
-707 SLYTKD
+707 SLYTKE
-713 CCVKDGE
+713 CSVKDGE
-720 LNVLQLP
+720 LKVLQLP
-727 EDAEVTGMVIGQDTK
+727 EDAEITGMVIGQDTEVENEK
-742 LEDERCLLIASKPMG
+742 CLLIDAKPMYV
-757 AYEYFWKTHKE
+757 YENFFKEHKE
-768 GKQDAYLVDENRE
+768 GRKDAYLVDDNSE
-781 LIQFGRQITIE
+781 LI
-792 GYYLMTEP
+792 
-800 DEFSEVIQNVTENS
+800 
-814 EKTYSMFLRLKE
+814 
-826 YYKKLKIE
+826 
-834 KHRSGLN
+834 

>member
-1 MLGDWL
+1 M
-7 IEVKHWLI
+7 
-15 GWLTFGFLIGFWL
+15 
-28 CAERRIKSLIYSDIC
+28 IYSDIC
-43 NAFYISEEESKNKTV
+43 NAFYISEEESAKNIV
-58 EFGLKSVTSQGG
+58 EFGLNSVTSQGG
-70 IAETII
+70 IAERII
-76 TLGWSDEST
+76 TLGWSDEKT
-85 EGILPDNISTYNKWF
+85 EGVLPDNISTYNKWF
-100 YGKTGQKSA
+100 YGTTGQKSA

-118 REEKYVKL
+118 REERYVKL
-126 LEDDINE
+126 LEDDIND

-159 TAIARQ
+159 TAVARQ

-173 KTKNEADSVFE
+173 KTKNEAESVFAE
-184 DVYFASEIQTGFS
+184 VYFASEIQTEFS
-197 RYIEKAS
+197 RYIDKAS

-242 KCTFLENPD
+242 KCTYLENPD
-251 MRKLRDMFS
+251 MRKLRDMFI

-279 SLMMQHLFLTS
+279 SLMMQHLFLT
-290 AKEYENSGILPIF
+290 AANDYESSGILPIF

-318 IVETVTSTGESFSED
+318 IVETVVSTGETFTED
-333 DANRLLLAGK
+333 DANILLLAGK

-357 DIGSFLQKL
+357 DVGPFLQKL
-366 KDFVSKYDKVQIV
+366 KDFVAKYDKVQMV

-405 QSLELIDKILEYQG
+405 QSLKLIDKILEYQG

-461 FNANPSLFYKV
+461 FNADPSLFYKV

-517 LELDSHSFEDYF
+517 LELDSHSFEEYF
-529 NQMKSY
+529 GRMNSY
-535 KGFEN
+535 KVFEN

-561 EKEFD
+561 EKEYD

-582 YSVAAEEDVVL
+582 YSVAPEEEVVQ
-593 LLKSLENISY
+593 LLKSLENTSY

-633 AIFKTKDD
+633 EIFKPKD
-641 QETFRNFLHT
+641 ELVAFTNFLHM
-651 CFDDITVVSINEPV
+651 CFDDVTVVSINEAV
-665 QYLMMKNLEVYKVL
+665 QYLMMDRLKAYKVL
-679 YPQEENY
+679 YPQKENY
-686 PRTILI
+686 SRTILL

-698 MGETPDFAF
+698 MEDIPDFSF
-707 SLYTKD
+707 SLYTKE
-713 CCVKDGE
+713 CSVKDGE
-720 LNVLQLP
+720 LKVLQLP
-727 EDAEVTGMVIGQDTK
+727 EDAEITGMVIGQDTEVENEK
-742 LEDERCLLIASKPMG
+742 CLLIDAKPMYV
-757 AYEYFWKTHKE
+757 YENFLKEHKE
-768 GKQDAYLVDENRE
+768 GRKDAYLVDDNSE
-781 LIQFGRQITIE
+781 LIQFGKQIKVE

-800 DEFSEVIQNVTENS
+800 DEFKGFVQNAYENS
-814 EKTYSMFLRLKE
+814 EKTHEMFLRLKE

-834 KHRSGLN
+834 QHRSGLN